1 MADCHYVSVYGYCLC
16 GFGSGLRS
24 FRIFR
29 LGGCLMT
36 IAERNGKA
44 LEYMNRVK
52 QRKAYK
58 ATIAIT
64 FLEAAM
70 VLYCVAVAA
79 FVCWG

>member
-1 MADCHYVSVYGYCLC
+1 
-16 GFGSGLRS
+16 
-24 FRIFR
+24 
-29 LGGCLMT
+29 MT